1 MVRVIL
7 KAFDILEKIAQA
19 NGQALTL
26 TEISADLGMN
36 QPTAANII
44 NTMISRGYIEHVG
57 KKKGYKL
64 GPNAFRLTNVVPYGK
79 ELVNAAKDIMD
90 DLTAKLNET
99 CIIGVLRN
107 YKRYI
112 LHFVNASQEVQV
124 NLSSERN
131 VYETASGRLLLAYLN
146 EKERA
151 RFINQNGLPSSS
163 LWLEASTE
171 KGVAEVLDAIKKNGV
186 AVTHLR
192 ERHVKGFAVPIFFQE
207 KVVAALSIF
216 LPEYR
221 CTTTK
226 EKEIIEGLKNAS
238 TEISARLNRNAQA
251 GIEPAS

>member
-1 MVRVIL
+1 MVQVLL

-19 NGQALTL
+19 NGQSLTI

-64 GPNAFRLTNVVPYGK
+64 GPNAFSLTNVVPYGK

-90 DLTAKLNET
+90 ELTAKLNET

-112 LHFVNASQEVQV
+112 LHFVNAPQEVQV

-131 VYETASGRLLLAYLN
+131 VYETASGRLLFAYLN

-151 RFINQNGLPSSS
+151 RFISQNGLPSRS
-163 LWLEASTE
+163 LWLEASE
-171 KGVAEVLDAIKKNGV
+171 EEGVADVLDAIKESGV
-186 AVTHLR
+186 AITHLR
-192 ERHVKGFAVPIFFQE
+192 ERHVKGFAVPVFMQE

-221 CTTTK
+221 CTDIK
-226 EKEIIEGLKNAS
+226 EKEIIESLKNAS
-238 TEISARLNRNAQA
+238 AEISLNLK
-251 GIEPAS
+251 ASA